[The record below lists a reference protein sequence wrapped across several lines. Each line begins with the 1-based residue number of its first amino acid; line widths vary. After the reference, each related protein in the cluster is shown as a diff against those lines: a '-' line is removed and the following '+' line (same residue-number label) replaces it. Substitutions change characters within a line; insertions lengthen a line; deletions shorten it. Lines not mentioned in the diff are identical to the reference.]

1 MPLTGEEKCEC
12 WITHCRLELDSELA
26 IITTSL
32 ETLRKHLPA
41 HFMKSKK
48 LQKQLHDLEEKC
60 SAHHQCQLLPQNAF
74 LLQLHPAFLL
84 LHSYLHQGLSCLRV
98 RVYTCRV
105 TCNTFRYIWTYDDNT
120 LSQIHWPSMTSTPIQ
135 SQKPGEAIEM
145 TDGTT
150 MPCQPRGIWTDVG
163 NIGS

>member
-1 MPLTGEEKCEC
+1 MPLPGEEKCEC

-41 HFMKSKK
+41 HFMESKK

-60 SAHHQCQLLPQNAF
+60 SAHHQRQLLPQNAL

-105 TCNTFRYIWTYDDNT
+105 TCNTFRYRWRWHTEPDTLTIHDIHSNT
-120 LSQIHWPSMTSTPIQ
+120 VTETWRGNRNDWWNNH
-135 SQKPGEAIEM
+135 A
-145 TDGTT
+145 
-150 MPCQPRGIWTDVG
+150 MPATRHLNSCG
-163 NIGS
+163 